1 MEQRA
6 LNNKYKNIQFYESKY
21 TSTKKQKKMNLNSL
35 MKKNMIMF

>member
-21 TSTKKQKKMNLNSL
+21 ISSKKKKMNLNLL
-35 MKKNMIMF
+35 MKKRMIML

>member
-21 TSTKKQKKMNLNSL
+21 ISTNKQENEFEFINEK
-35 MKKNMIMF
+35 